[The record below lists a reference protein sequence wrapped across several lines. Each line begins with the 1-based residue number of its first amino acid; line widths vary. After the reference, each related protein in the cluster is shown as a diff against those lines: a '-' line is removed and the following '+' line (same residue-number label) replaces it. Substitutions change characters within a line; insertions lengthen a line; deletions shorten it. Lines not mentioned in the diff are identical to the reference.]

1 MAYPIID
8 EMAGALL
15 IADGRLYH
23 ADDGDARPFFLPT
36 GETMYYEVIRAR
48 GGVPLFWEDHADRL
62 LRSVGD
68 AFPID
73 LPRLRNEADRLLAAE
88 GARQC
93 NIRIVV
99 TARHA
104 VLHLSPYYY
113 PSDTMISEGVACGLL
128 SWERETPQVKTVRE
142 DYKRAVAAAFAKE
155 GPDRRP
161 FEVLLEDRS
170 GRLTE
175 GSRSNLFFVRGET
188 VFSAPDDCILLG
200 ITRRHVQRAVA
211 EAGFALETRTF
222 SMEELRAGAAE
233 AAFLTGSPID
243 VLPIARI
250 GSLPLDTGNA
260 VVRAVRERYL
270 EILDEYIRRASLSR
284 DARTDG

>member
-8 EMAGALL
+8 ETAGALL

-23 ADDGDARPFFLPT
+23 VDDGDARPFFLPT
-36 GETMYYEVIRAR
+36 DETMYYEVIRVHR
-48 GGVPLFWEDHADRL
+48 GVPLFWEDHADRL
-62 LRSVGD
+62 LRSVAD
-68 AFPID
+68 AFPLD
-73 LPRLRNEADRLLAAE
+73 LSRLRAEADRLLVAE

-93 NIRIVV
+93 NIRVV
-99 TARHA
+99 LTARHA

-113 PSDTMISEGVACGLL
+113 PSGTMIEEGVPCGLL

-142 DYKRAVAAAFAKE
+142 DYKRAVAAAFDKE
-155 GPDRRP
+155 GPEHRP
-161 FEVLLEDRS
+161 FEVLLENRS

-175 GSRSNLFFVRGET
+175 GSRSNLFFVRDHT
-188 VFSAPDDCILLG
+188 IYSAPDDCILLG

-211 EAGFALETRTF
+211 EAGYALETRTF
-222 SMEELRAGAAE
+222 SMAELRAGAAA

-250 GSLPLDTGNA
+250 ESLPLDAGND
-260 VVRAVRERYL
+260 VVRTVRERYL
-270 EILDEYIRRASLSR
+270 AILDEYVRHASLSR
-284 DARTDG
+284 DARADG

>member
-8 EMAGALL
+8 ETAGALL

-23 ADDGDARPFFLPT
+23 VEDGEARPFFLPT
-36 GETMYYEVIRAR
+36 DETMYYEVVRVR
-48 GGVPLFWEDHADRL
+48 DGVPLFWEDHATRL
-62 LRSVGD
+62 LHSVAG
-68 AFPID
+68 AFPLD
-73 LPRLRNEADRLLAAE
+73 LLRLRKDADRLLAAAD
-88 GARQC
+88 ARRC

-99 TARHA
+99 TARHT

-113 PSDTMISEGVACGLL
+113 PSDTMVTEGVACSVL

-142 DYKRAVAAAFAKE
+142 DYKRAVSAAFAIE
-155 GPDRRP
+155 GPGGRP
-161 FEVLLEDRS
+161 FEVLLADRS
-170 GRLTE
+170 GQLTE
-175 GSRSNLFFVRGET
+175 GSRSNLFFVHGNT

-211 EAGFALETRTF
+211 EAGFAMETRTF
-222 SMEELRAGAAE
+222 SMEELRAGAAS

-250 GSLPLDTGNA
+250 DTLELDPENA
-260 VVRAVRERYL
+260 VVRAVREHYL
-270 EILDEYIRRASLSR
+270 EILDEYVRHASLLR
-284 DARTDG
+284 DACADR